1 MTSKKTPQIH
11 QEGQGFAE
19 GGLVK
24 THLKQRGK
32 QSAPLPTGMESPF
45 CSPRAQKFANRNAPG
60 EFSPIPGKSKPENGG
75 SPDGSRVTAFH
86 VYDLPQSL

>member
-32 QSAPLPTGMESPF
+32 QSAQAATG
-45 CSPRAQKFANRNAPG
+45 R
-60 EFSPIPGKSKPENGG
+60 
-75 SPDGSRVTAFH
+75 
-86 VYDLPQSL
+86 QSLTKENLGEAGCICL